1 MNIRNFFSPVKWK
14 ETLEGYRRVI
24 AVSRKPDKEEF
35 LSTARITV
43 LGIFVVGV
51 TGFVIYLIY
60 YLISPIV

>member
-1 MNIRNFFSPVKWK
+1 MKWK
-14 ETLEGYRRVI
+14 ETLEGYRRII
-24 AVSRKPDKEEF
+24 AVSRKPDREEF
-35 LSTARITV
+35 LSTARITA